1 MILIIFKCRNFW
13 YGRHSWLLAPGAWKT
28 SVRHVSSDCYFIARA
43 QRWHYRYHQPSSN
56 CGMTLFTQVGIIIVK
71 EHATCSAL
79 KKEAAC
85 PSETLVTPIRTTHR
99 TLYES
104 LLTLGHQIM

>member
-1 MILIIFKCRNFW
+1 
-13 YGRHSWLLAPGAWKT
+13 
-28 SVRHVSSDCYFIARA
+28 
-43 QRWHYRYHQPSSN
+43 
-56 CGMTLFTQVGIIIVK
+56 MTLFTQVGIIIVK